1 MTMAKNPE
9 ELRTRMSY
17 RRKSAEELQAI
28 VNGDYTDLEK
38 KIAQEILD
46 KMQGESAPETD
57 AQPVPDT
64 TQEAAP
70 EQEKEQAAEK
80 PAPKPAPAKKNGK
93 GLLSP
98 EEEQRLAE
106 AEEEF
111 DKRQKARK
119 TPSKTDKSMKKVT
132 QEKSLRETKRQ
143 VLDASNEVPGLKAG
157 SRVRLKG
164 SDDQTVGEVI
174 RLYISS
180 DGKEKCMVKFGDG
193 KPVKK
198 RVTALEIV
206 E

>member
-1 MTMAKNPE
+1 MAKNPE

-46 KMQGESAPETD
+46 KMQGESAQETE
-57 AQPVPDT
+57 AQSAPDT
-64 TQEAAP
+64 TQESASG
-70 EQEKEQAAEK
+70 QEKEQAAEK
-80 PAPKPAPAKKNGK
+80 SAPKPAPAKKNDK

-119 TPSKTDKSMKKVT
+119 TPSKTDKSMKKAA

-157 SRVRLKG
+157 SQVRLKG

-198 RVTALEIV
+198 RVTALEIA

>member
-1 MTMAKNPE
+1 MAKNPE

-46 KMQGESAPETD
+46 KMQGESAQETD
-57 AQPVPDT
+57 AQPVP
-64 TQEAAP
+64 EAAQ
-70 EQEKEQAAEK
+70 EQKEEQAAEK
-80 PAPKPAPAKKNGK
+80 PAPKAAPAKKNDK
-93 GLLSP
+93 GLLSS

-111 DKRQKARK
+111 EKRQKARK
-119 TPSKTDKSMKKVT
+119 TPSKTDKSMKKAA

-157 SRVRLKG
+157 SQVRLKG

>member
-1 MTMAKNPE
+1 MAKNPE

-46 KMQGESAPETD
+46 KIQGESAPEAD
-57 AQPVPDT
+57 AQPVP
-64 TQEAAP
+64 EAAQ
-70 EQEKEQAAEK
+70 EQKEEQAAEK
-80 PAPKPAPAKKNGK
+80 PAPKPAPAKKNDK

-111 DKRQKARK
+111 EKRQKARK
-119 TPSKTDKSMKKVT
+119 TPSKTDKSMKKAA

-157 SRVRLKG
+157 SQVRLKG

>member
-1 MTMAKNPE
+1 MAKNPE

-28 VNGDYTDLEK
+28 INGDYTDLEK

-46 KMQGESAPETD
+46 KMQGESAPEAD
-57 AQPVPDT
+57 AQPVPEA
-64 TQEAAP
+64 TQ

-80 PAPKPAPAKKNGK
+80 PAPKPAPAKKNDK

-111 DKRQKARK
+111 EKRQKARK
-119 TPSKTDKSMKKVT
+119 TPSKTDKSMKKAA

-157 SRVRLKG
+157 SQVRLKD

>member
-1 MTMAKNPE
+1 
-9 ELRTRMSY
+9 MSY

-46 KMQGESAPETD
+46 KMQGESASATD

-70 EQEKEQAAEK
+70 EQKEEQAAEK
-80 PAPKPAPAKKNGK
+80 PAPKPAPAKKNDK

-119 TPSKTDKSMKKVT
+119 TPSKTDKSMKKT
-132 QEKSLRETKRQ
+132 AQEKSLRETKRQ

-157 SRVRLKG
+157 SQVRLKG

-198 RVTALEIV
+198 RVTALEIA

>member
-1 MTMAKNPE
+1 MIMAKNPE

-46 KMQGESAPETD
+46 KMQGESAPATD
-57 AQPVPDT
+57 AQPAPDT

-80 PAPKPAPAKKNGK
+80 PAPKPAPAKKNDK

-119 TPSKTDKSMKKVT
+119 TPSKTDKSMKKAA

-157 SRVRLKG
+157 SQVRLKG

-206 E
+206 K

>member
-1 MTMAKNPE
+1 MAKNPE

-28 VNGDYTDLEK
+28 INGDYTDLEK

-46 KMQGESAPETD
+46 KMQGESALEAD
-57 AQPVPDT
+57 AQPVP
-64 TQEAAP
+64 EAAQ

-80 PAPKPAPAKKNGK
+80 PAPKPAPAKKNDK

-111 DKRQKARK
+111 EKRQKARK
-119 TPSKTDKSMKKVT
+119 TPSKTDKSMKKAA

-157 SRVRLKG
+157 SQVRLKD

>member
-1 MTMAKNPE
+1 MAKNPE

-28 VNGDYTDLEK
+28 INGDYTDLEK

-46 KMQGESAPETD
+46 KMQGESAPEAD

-64 TQEAAP
+64 TQEAAS
-70 EQEKEQAAEK
+70 EQEKEQAAGK
-80 PAPKPAPAKKNGK
+80 PAPKPAPAKKNDR

-111 DKRQKARK
+111 EKRQKARK
-119 TPSKTDKSMKKVT
+119 TPSKTDKSMKKAA

-157 SRVRLKG
+157 SQVRLKG

>member
-1 MTMAKNPE
+1 MAKNPE

-46 KMQGESAPETD
+46 KMQGESAPATD

-80 PAPKPAPAKKNGK
+80 PAPKPAPAKKNDK

-119 TPSKTDKSMKKVT
+119 TPSKTDKSMKKAA

-143 VLDASNEVPGLKAG
+143 VLDASNEIPGLKAG
-157 SRVRLKG
+157 SQVRLKG

-198 RVTALEIV
+198 RVTALEIA

>member
-1 MTMAKNPE
+1 MAKNPE

-46 KMQGESAPETD
+46 KIQGESAPETD
-57 AQPVPDT
+57 AQPAPDT
-64 TQEAAP
+64 AQEAAP
-70 EQEKEQAAEK
+70 EQKEEQAAEK
-80 PAPKPAPAKKNGK
+80 PAPKPAPAKKNDK

-119 TPSKTDKSMKKVT
+119 TPSKTDKSMKKAA

-143 VLDASNEVPGLKAG
+143 VLDASNEVSGLKAG
-157 SRVRLKG
+157 SQVRLKG

-206 E
+206 D

>member
-1 MTMAKNPE
+1 
-9 ELRTRMSY
+9 MSY

-46 KMQGESAPETD
+46 KMQGESAQETE
-57 AQPVPDT
+57 AQSAPDT
-64 TQEAAP
+64 TQESASG
-70 EQEKEQAAEK
+70 QEKEQAAEK
-80 PAPKPAPAKKNGK
+80 SAPKPAPAKKNDK

-119 TPSKTDKSMKKVT
+119 TPSKTDKSMKKAA

-157 SRVRLKG
+157 SQVRLKG

-198 RVTALEIV
+198 RVTALEIA

>member
-17 RRKSAEELQAI
+17 RRKSVEELQAI
-28 VNGDYTDLEK
+28 INGDYTDLEK

-46 KMQGESAPETD
+46 KMQGESAPEAD
-57 AQPVPDT
+57 AQLVPEVA
-64 TQEAAP
+64 Q

-80 PAPKPAPAKKNGK
+80 SAPKPAPAKKNDK

-111 DKRQKARK
+111 EKRQKARK
-119 TPSKTDKSMKKVT
+119 TPSKTDKSMKKAA

-157 SRVRLKG
+157 SQVRLKG

-198 RVTALEIV
+198 RVTALEIA

>member
-1 MTMAKNPE
+1 MAKNPE

-28 VNGDYTDLEK
+28 INGDYTDLEK

-46 KMQGESAPETD
+46 KMQGESAPEAD
-57 AQPVPDT
+57 AQPVP
-64 TQEAAP
+64 EAAQ
-70 EQEKEQAAEK
+70 EQKEEQAAEK
-80 PAPKPAPAKKNGK
+80 PAPKPAPAKKNDK

-111 DKRQKARK
+111 EKRQKARK
-119 TPSKTDKSMKKVT
+119 TPSKTDKSMKKAA

-157 SRVRLKG
+157 SQVRLKD

>member
-57 AQPVPDT
+57 AQSAPDT

-80 PAPKPAPAKKNGK
+80 PAPKPAPAKKNDK

-119 TPSKTDKSMKKVT
+119 TPSKTDKSMKKAA

-143 VLDASNEVPGLKAG
+143 VLDASDEVPGLKAG
-157 SRVRLKG
+157 SQVRLKG

-206 E
+206 K

>member
-1 MTMAKNPE
+1 MAKNPE

-28 VNGDYTDLEK
+28 INGDYTDLEK

-46 KMQGESAPETD
+46 KMQGESAPEAD
-57 AQPVPDT
+57 AQPVP
-64 TQEAAP
+64 EAAQG
-70 EQEKEQAAEK
+70 QEKEQAAEK

-111 DKRQKARK
+111 EKRQKARK
-119 TPSKTDKSMKKVT
+119 TPSKTDKSMKKAA

-157 SRVRLKG
+157 SQVRLKD

>member
-1 MTMAKNPE
+1 MAKNPE

-57 AQPVPDT
+57 AQPVP
-64 TQEAAP
+64 EAAQ
-70 EQEKEQAAEK
+70 EQKEEQAAEK
-80 PAPKPAPAKKNGK
+80 SAPKAAPAKKNDK

-119 TPSKTDKSMKKVT
+119 TPSKTDKSMKKAA

-157 SRVRLKG
+157 SQVRLKG

>member
-1 MTMAKNPE
+1 MIMAKNPE

-46 KMQGESAPETD
+46 KMQGESAQETE
-57 AQPVPDT
+57 AQSAPDT
-64 TQEAAP
+64 TQESASG
-70 EQEKEQAAEK
+70 QEKEQAAEK
-80 PAPKPAPAKKNGK
+80 SAPKPAPAKKNDK

-119 TPSKTDKSMKKVT
+119 TPSKTDKSMKKAA

-157 SRVRLKG
+157 SQVRLKG

-198 RVTALEIV
+198 RVTALEIA

>member
-1 MTMAKNPE
+1 MAKNPE

-46 KMQGESAPETD
+46 KMQGESAPEAD
-57 AQPVPDT
+57 AQPVP
-64 TQEAAP
+64 EAAQ
-70 EQEKEQAAEK
+70 EQKEEQAAEK
-80 PAPKPAPAKKNGK
+80 PAPKPAPAKKNDK

-111 DKRQKARK
+111 EKRQKARK
-119 TPSKTDKSMKKVT
+119 TPSKTDKSMKKAA

-157 SRVRLKG
+157 SQVRLKG

-180 DGKEKCMVKFGDG
+180 DGKEKCMVKFSDG